1 MNYKW
6 IKKRAVCSILIGIA
20 LMGSACGKK
29 EEASVSSDGAQVQE
43 QMEAQEQPNDQD
55 AAVQVAEEQPEIVI
69 NETIKPEDTIESEQ
83 ESPAE
88 VLPESEEEESQG
100 AGIKLCQVVHCN
112 EFITLRTEPSTSGA
126 EICKIP
132 LGSDVYYLE
141 NAENGFVKIQYN
153 DQQGYS
159 LASYLNFTKEDG
171 AIFMKVYNC
180 QESITL
186 RKIPSTKAEEFCQIP
201 LGEKVIFREKAE
213 NDFYMVSYHGYTG
226 YALAEYL
233 IEW

>member
-1 MNYKW
+1 M
-6 IKKRAVCSILIGIA
+6 KKRTWFMCVISLMMIGVM
-20 LMGSACGKK
+20 LMGSACSSKDK
-29 EEASVSSDGAQVQE
+29 ATEQNIEESADTQAVDESEKVSESTPENVIEVIEEVSDDVVSDDTVSDGATSE
-43 QMEAQEQPNDQD
+43 I
-55 AAVQVAEEQPEIVI
+55 AVVLEEEPE
-69 NETIKPEDTIESEQ
+69 KESEM
-83 ESPAE
+83 E
-88 VLPESEEEESQG
+88 
-100 AGIKLCQVVHCN
+100 LCQVVHCN

-132 LGSDVYYLE
+132 LGSDVYYIE
-141 NAENGFVKIQYN
+141 NAENGFVKIMYEGQE
-153 DQQGYS
+153 GYS
-159 LASYLNFTKEDG
+159 LASYLNFTKEEG

-201 LGEKVIFREKAE
+201 LGEKVIFRESAE
-213 NDFYMVSYHGYTG
+213 NGFYMVSYNGYTG